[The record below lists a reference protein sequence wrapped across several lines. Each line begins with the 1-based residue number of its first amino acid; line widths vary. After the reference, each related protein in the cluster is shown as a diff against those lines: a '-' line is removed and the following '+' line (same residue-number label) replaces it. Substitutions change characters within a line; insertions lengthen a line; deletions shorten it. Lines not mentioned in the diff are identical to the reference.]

1 MRLLLDTHTF
11 LWAVS
16 EPARIPRRV
25 MAVLHRRTN
34 ELHLSAVSIWEMAIK
49 RSIGKLSTDIG
60 IGALIELGRRK
71 MQLQTMDVTTDHA
84 LLVETLPWH
93 HRDPFDRLLIAQALW
108 EDITVVGVDSRFDAY
123 GAKRLW

>member
-1 MRLLLDTHTF
+1 VRLLLDTHTF
-11 LWAVS
+11 LWAAA

-25 MAVLHRRTN
+25 MTVLQRRTN
-34 ELHLSAVSIWEMAIK
+34 ELHLSAVSTWEMAIK
-49 RSIGKLSTDIG
+49 RSLGKLSTDIG
-60 IGALIELGRRK
+60 IGELIELGRRR

-93 HRDPFDRLLIAQALW
+93 HKDPFDRLLVAQALW
-108 EDITVVGVDSRFDAY
+108 EDMTVVGADSRFDAY

>member
-25 MAVLHRRTN
+25 LAALQRRTN

-60 IGALIELGRRK
+60 IGELIELGRRK
-71 MQLQTMDVTTDHA
+71 MQLQTMDVTADHA

-93 HRDPFDRLLIAQALW
+93 HKDPFDRLLIAQALW
-108 EDITVVGVDSRFDAY
+108 EDITVVGADSRFDDY
-123 GAKRLW
+123 IAKRLW

>member
-1 MRLLLDTHTF
+1 LLDTHTF

-25 MAVLHRRTN
+25 LAALQRRTN

-60 IGALIELGRRK
+60 IGELIELGQRK
-71 MQLQTMDVTTDHA
+71 MQLQTMDVTAGHA

-108 EDITVVGVDSRFDAY
+108 EDITVVGADSRFDDY
-123 GAKRLW
+123 SAKRLW